1 MTKLRSFL
9 FALTAICLSACMPS
23 APEPQE
29 EFWERLTAHCG
40 NAYEGE
46 LVSEDAQDADLASGD
61 IWMDVSSCEGNEVI
75 VDFMN
80 GEEAVGHWVLT
91 KRPAQIELR
100 HIHEGDAVT
109 GYGGYSTDNSSGS
122 RMNFPADDAT
132 KALFD
137 REGIPVSKAN
147 VWAVEVRPTV
157 FAYELQRP
165 ERFFRVEFDTTSPIS
180 AE

>member
-1 MTKLRSFL
+1 MTRFYAFL
-9 FALTAICLSACMPS
+9 LASSSMVISACTPELP
-23 APEPQE
+23 APHD
-29 EFWERLTAHCG
+29 EFWGRLNALCG

-61 IWMDVSSCEGNEVI
+61 IWMDVSSCEGKEVI

-109 GYGGYSTDNSSGS
+109 GYGGYSTGNSSGA
-122 RMNFPADDAT
+122 RMNFPADEAT